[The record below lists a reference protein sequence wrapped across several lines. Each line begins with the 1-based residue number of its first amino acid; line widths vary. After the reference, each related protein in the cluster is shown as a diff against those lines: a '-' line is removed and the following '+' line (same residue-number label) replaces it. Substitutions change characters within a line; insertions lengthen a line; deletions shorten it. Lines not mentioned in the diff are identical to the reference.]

1 MVYNQYRITMSQQ
14 DNLQKRALV
23 NNINNRITAVPDIRL
38 EDQNISERQI
48 DGTRI
53 ENASPSLRKREVAGL
68 ERRLSNSLTVGH
80 RVTRSSSLREPR
92 LRGKVGFV
100 E

>member
-1 MVYNQYRITMSQQ
+1 MVYNQYRITMSKQ

-38 EDQNISERQI
+38 EEQNIPERQI

-53 ENASPSLRKREVAGL
+53 TNASPSVRKREVAGL
-68 ERRLSNSLTVGH
+68 ERRFSNSLTVGP

-92 LRGKVGFV
+92 LRNKVGL
-100 E
+100 

>member
-1 MVYNQYRITMSQQ
+1 MSKQ

-38 EDQNISERQI
+38 EDQHIPERQI
-48 DGTRI
+48 DRTRI
-53 ENASPSLRKREVAGL
+53 TNASPSLRKREFGGL
-68 ERRLSNSLTVGH
+68 ERRFSNSLTVGP

-92 LRGKVGFV
+92 LRNKVGL
-100 E
+100 